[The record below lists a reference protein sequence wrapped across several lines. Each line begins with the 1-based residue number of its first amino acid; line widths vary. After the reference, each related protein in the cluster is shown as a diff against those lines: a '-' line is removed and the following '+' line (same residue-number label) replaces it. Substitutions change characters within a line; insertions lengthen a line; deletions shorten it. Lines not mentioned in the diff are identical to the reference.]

1 MKSLTQHSN
10 IKQCLL
16 DQVQYLSVSNLIL
29 FNFKKVFLIGK
40 LKSGKSKESDD
51 DIPMTEEDKK
61 LFELTKNNTIV
72 NRDILNKEKEYLKNM
87 EQKYKEL
94 YGDKG
99 LQFCEEEN
107 TNNSNE
113 IKNENQ
119 QERKKIKRKTKVQFS
134 SIVEYTRI

>member
-1 MKSLTQHSN
+1 
-10 IKQCLL
+10 
-16 DQVQYLSVSNLIL
+16 
-29 FNFKKVFLIGK
+29 
-40 LKSGKSKESDD
+40 
-51 DIPMTEEDKK
+51 MTKEDKK

-94 YGDKG
+94 YGDIG

-107 TNNSNE
+107 TNNTNE
-113 IKNENQ
+113 IKNENKPE
-119 QERKKIKRKTKVQFS
+119 ERKNIKRKRKVQFS